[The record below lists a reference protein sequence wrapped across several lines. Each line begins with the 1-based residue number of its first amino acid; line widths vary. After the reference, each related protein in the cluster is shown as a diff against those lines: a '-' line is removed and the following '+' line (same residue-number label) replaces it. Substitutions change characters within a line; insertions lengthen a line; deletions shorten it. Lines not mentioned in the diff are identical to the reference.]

1 METVNGVSC
10 IKGEIHSLVTLMR
23 LHTRWSQKQRGSSGS
38 SSSMIS
44 SMSASYRDEN
54 SIVRSFRKLNEYL
67 EGIFDL
73 REVDCVVYLSPF
85 HEVIVSENASGLLT
99 SASLSSISKFVSY
112 GFLCPSFPRVK
123 EGIAL
128 IANCISRCVFEESD
142 WESDE
147 VILMKLLELSTLA
160 LRCDASSMLSVG
172 AAWDMYSTC
181 IGIHSQYW
189 ASKILRSEAE
199 TALRNLTLTTFSRAY
214 NALSPPQPTTTLP
227 LSTTAS
233 TAGTGA
239 ESGDNSNI
247 DATTAASS
255 TGLSSSSISFA
266 LGAPLLMSGATKVAD
281 SGVGAGALLHGSK
294 GKPTATNLSWEKLSQ
309 AHCFEGPTGVALLLA
324 KVMTVLSALMDMQ
337 TQTVDCVKFALTL
350 VNIALESGGPALGAI
365 VPLVEVL
372 RGDICRNLLRASQSD
387 DLAVF
392 SLALRVVFNLFVSI
406 KGGVMT
412 LLFPQ
417 P

>member
-1 METVNGVSC
+1 
-10 IKGEIHSLVTLMR
+10 
-23 LHTRWSQKQRGSSGS
+23 
-38 SSSMIS
+38 MIS
-44 SMSASYRDEN
+44 SMSSSYREEN
-54 SIVRSFRKLNEYL
+54 SIVRSFRELNEYL

-112 GFLCPSFPRVK
+112 GFLCPGFPRVK

-160 LRCDASSMLSVG
+160 LRCDASSLLSVG

-181 IGIHSQYW
+181 IGIHSQYR

-214 NALSPPQPTTTLP
+214 NALSPPQPSASGTVP

-233 TAGTGA
+233 AAGV
-239 ESGDNSNI
+239 ESGSRSGSAGNDTNV
-247 DATTAASS
+247 DTTTNAAASAAA
-255 TGLSSSSISFA
+255 GLSSTSSFA
-266 LGAPLLMSGATKVAD
+266 LGAPLLMGGPPRGTE
-281 SGVGAGALLHGSK
+281 SGVGSGAGVGATVHGSGTK
-294 GKPTATNLSWEKLSQ
+294 TKPPATLLSWEKLSQ
-309 AHCFEGPTGVALLLA
+309 AHSFEGPTGVALLLA

-337 TQTVDCVKFALTL
+337 TQSADCVKFALTL

-406 KGGVMT
+406 KGDKDI
-412 LLFPQ
+412 
-417 P
+417 